1 MVLVI
6 GELSWRKKVLLMCK
20 DDLKKYMLL
29 KKEDGEEVSI
39 YRVLELVEEKV
50 LVIDCMKK
58 VMPVWKKVE
67 DFKTYVEVEE
77 DVKKDSLVAI
87 EDMNTADK
95 KVAYQRY
102 NMISCIIP
110 FIANETMRT
119 QAIKKVAEDNQLSI
133 QSIRKYL
140 CEYLATMNI
149 GSLAPKQREEK
160 ALTIDEKNMRK
171 SLNRWYYTTKK
182 RTLKNCYTLML
193 QHFYCDEE
201 GKLFEEYPSYY
212 QFRYFYRK
220 YNKKETEY
228 ISRNGL
234 SYYQRNQRPLVGNG
248 VQSFAQTIG
257 MGMLDATVCDIYLV
271 NESGDIVGRPI
282 LTLCVDAY
290 SGIVCGYSL
299 SWEGGV
305 YSLRNLMLNVISDK
319 VEHCKAFGIEI
330 NEEQWPSHQLP
341 LKLVTDQGSE
351 YKGET
356 FAQIIDLG
364 VELLNLQSFRADE
377 KGPVEQCFNAI
388 QNYFKPILKGKGVI
402 EVDFQ
407 ERGARDYRKDACLTM
422 NDFEKV
428 ILNCIV
434 FYNSN
439 RVLDRFPFTE
449 DMLEA
454 EVKPIP
460 CYVWKWACEQLG
472 ANLRD
477 VSKEDLIRVLLP
489 RTKGKFGRNGL
500 YVNGLHYHNPLFRE
514 EYLQG
519 KECEVAYDMDSS
531 NHIWLIENG
540 KYIQFDLIESRFMGK
555 GLDDVTLMKS
565 KQRELVKREAQ
576 QKTQAEVDLAK
587 AIQLIANSATINT
600 QPSTKGIRNNRQREQ
615 IKTHKKYAGE
625 VVANG

>member
-1 MVLVI
+1 MY
-6 GELSWRKKVLLMCK
+6 K
-20 DDLKKYMLL
+20 DGLKKYMLL
-29 KKEDGEEVSI
+29 KKEDGEDISI

-50 LVIDCMKK
+50 LVMDCIKK
-58 VMPVWKKVE
+58 TMPMWRE
-67 DFKTYVEVEE
+67 IELFKTYDVVEE
-77 DVKKDSLVAI
+77 NVKNDTLSTL
-87 EDMNTADK
+87 EDMDAEDRK
-95 KVAYQRY
+95 IAYQRY
-102 NMISCIIP
+102 NMISSILP
-110 FIANETMRT
+110 FMANETMRT
-119 QAIKKVAEDNQLSI
+119 EAIKKVAEDNQLSL

-140 CEYLATMNI
+140 CEYLATMDVT
-149 GSLAPKQREEK
+149 SLAPKQKETEK
-160 ALTIDEKNMRK
+160 PLTRDEKNMRK

-201 GKLFEEYPSYY
+201 GKLLEEHPSYY

-234 SYYQRNQRPLVGNG
+234 SYYQRNQRPLVGDG
-248 VQSFAQTIG
+248 VQSFAHTIG

-271 NESGDIVGRPI
+271 NEASGIVGRPI

-290 SGIVCGYSL
+290 SGVICGYSL

-305 YSLRNLMLNVISDK
+305 YSLRNLMLNVVSDK
-319 VEHCKAFGIEI
+319 VEHCKSFGIEI
-330 NEEQWPSHQLP
+330 KEEQWPSHQLP
-341 LKLVTDQGSE
+341 LKMVTDQGSE

-356 FAQIIDLG
+356 FGQIIDLG

-377 KGPVEQCFNAI
+377 KGPVEQCFNAL
-388 QNYFKPILKGKGVI
+388 QNYYKPILKGKGVI

-422 NDFEKV
+422 EQFEKV
-428 ILNCIV
+428 ILNCII

-439 RVLDRFPFTE
+439 RVLERFPFTE

-460 CYVWKWACEQLG
+460 CHVWKWACEQLG

-477 VSKEDLIRVLLP
+477 VNKEDLIRVLLP

-500 YVNGLHYHNPLFRE
+500 SVNGLHYHNPLFRE

-540 KYIQFDLIESRFMGK
+540 AYIQFDLIEKRFQDK
-555 GLDDVTLMKS
+555 GLDDVSLMKS
-565 KQRELVKREAQ
+565 KQRELVKREDK
-576 QKTQAEVDLAK
+576 QKIQAEVDLTK
-587 AIQLIANSATINT
+587 AIQLIADSSVVQAE
-600 QPSTKGIRNNRQREQ
+600 PSTKGIRSNRQREQ
-615 IKTHKKYAGE
+615 IKTHKKYARE
-625 VVANG
+625 VIANV

>member
-1 MVLVI
+1 
-6 GELSWRKKVLLMCK
+6 MCK
-20 DDLKKYMLL
+20 NGLKKYMLL
-29 KKEDGEEVSI
+29 KKEEGEEVSV

-50 LVIDCMKK
+50 LVMDCVKK
-58 VMPVWKKVE
+58 VMPVWRSIE
-67 DFKTYVEVEE
+67 ELDAYVEVEE
-77 DVKKDSLVAI
+77 NINTDTLSTL
-87 EDMNTADK
+87 EDMDAEDRK
-95 KVAYQRY
+95 IAYQRY
-102 NMISCIIP
+102 NMISSILP
-110 FIANETMRT
+110 FMANETMRIE
-119 QAIKKVAEDNQLSI
+119 AIKKVAEANQLSL

-140 CEYLATMNI
+140 CEYLATMDVK
-149 GSLAPKQREEK
+149 SLAPKQRETEK
-160 ALTIDEKNMRK
+160 PLTRDEKNMRK

-201 GKLFEEYPSYY
+201 GKLFEEHPSYY

-234 SYYQRNQRPLVGNG
+234 SYYQRNQRPLVGDG
-248 VQSFAQTIG
+248 VQAFAHTIG

-271 NESGDIVGRPI
+271 NEAGGIVGRPI

-290 SGIVCGYSL
+290 SGVICGYSL

-319 VEHCKAFGIEI
+319 VEHCKSFGIEI
-330 NEEQWPSHQLP
+330 KEEQWPSHQLP

-356 FAQIIDLG
+356 FSQIIDLG

-407 ERGARDYRKDACLTM
+407 ERGSHDYRKDACLTM
-422 NDFEKV
+422 EQFEKV
-428 ILNCIV
+428 ILNCII

-439 RVLDRFPFTE
+439 RVLEKFPFTE

-460 CYVWKWACEQLG
+460 CHVWKWACEQLG

-477 VSKEDLIRVLLP
+477 VNKEELIRVLLP

-500 YVNGLHYHNPLFRE
+500 SVNGLHYHNPLFRE

-519 KECEVAYDMDSS
+519 KECVVAFDMDSS

-540 KYIQFDLIESRFMGK
+540 KYIQFDLIESRFMDK
-555 GLDDVTLMKS
+555 GLDDVALMKS
-565 KQRELVKREAQ
+565 KQRELVKREGK
-576 QKTQAEVDLAK
+576 QKTQAEVDLTK
-587 AIQLIANSATINT
+587 AIQLIADSCVVQV
-600 QPSTKGIRNNRQREQ
+600 QPSTKGIRSNRQREQ
-615 IKTHKKYAGE
+615 VKQHKNYVGE
-625 VVANG
+625 VIANV

>member
-1 MVLVI
+1 MYKE
-6 GELSWRKKVLLMCK
+6 G
-20 DDLKKYMLL
+20 LKKYMFL
-29 KKEDGEEVSI
+29 KKEDGEDISI

-50 LVIDCMKK
+50 LVMDCIKK
-58 VMPVWKKVE
+58 TMPVWKSVE
-67 DFKTYVEVEE
+67 ELDAYVEVEE
-77 DVKKDSLVAI
+77 NINTDTLSAL
-87 EDMNTADK
+87 EDMDAEDRK
-95 KVAYQRY
+95 IAYQRY
-102 NMISCIIP
+102 NMISSILP
-110 FIANETMRT
+110 FMANETMRT
-119 QAIKKVAEDNQLSI
+119 EAIKKVAEGNQLSL

-140 CEYLATMNI
+140 CEYLETMDI
-149 GSLAPKQREEK
+149 KSLAPKQREKEK
-160 ALTIDEKNMRK
+160 PLTRDEKNMRK

-201 GKLFEEYPSYY
+201 GKIFEKHPSYY

-234 SYYQRNQRPLVGNG
+234 SYYQRNQRPLVGDG
-248 VQSFAQTIG
+248 VQAFAQTIG

-271 NESGDIVGRPI
+271 NEAGGIVGRPI

-290 SGIVCGYSL
+290 SGVICGYSL
-299 SWEGGV
+299 SWKGGV

-319 VEHCKAFGIEI
+319 VEYCRRFGIEI
-330 NEEQWPSHQLP
+330 KEEQWPSHQLP
-341 LKLVTDQGSE
+341 LKMVTDQGSE

-356 FAQIIDLG
+356 FGQIIDLG

-377 KGPVEQCFNAI
+377 KGPVEQCFNAL
-388 QNYFKPILKGKGVI
+388 QNYYKPILKGKGVI

-407 ERGARDYRKDACLTM
+407 ERGARDYRKDACLTIEQ
-422 NDFEKV
+422 FEKV
-428 ILNCIV
+428 ILNCII

-439 RVLDRFPFTE
+439 RVLERFPFTE

-460 CYVWKWACEQLG
+460 CHVWQWACEQLG

-477 VSKEDLIRVLLP
+477 VNKEDLIRVLLP

-500 YVNGLHYHNPLFRE
+500 SVNGLHYHNPLFRE

-540 KYIQFDLIESRFMGK
+540 AYIQFDLIESRFKDK
-555 GLDDVTLMKS
+555 GLDDVALMKS
-565 KQRELVKREAQ
+565 RQRELVKREGK
-576 QKTQAEVDLAK
+576 QKTQAEVDLTK
-587 AIQLIANSATINT
+587 AIQLIADSCVVQV
-600 QPSTKGIRNNRQREQ
+600 QPSTKGIRSNRQREQ
-615 IKTHKKYAGE
+615 AKTHKKYARE
-625 VVANG
+625 VVANV